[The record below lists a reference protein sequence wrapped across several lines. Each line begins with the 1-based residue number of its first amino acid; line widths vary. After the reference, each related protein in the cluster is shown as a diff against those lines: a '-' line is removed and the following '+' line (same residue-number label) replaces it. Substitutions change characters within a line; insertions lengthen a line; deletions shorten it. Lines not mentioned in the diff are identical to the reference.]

1 MRIPYLSTL
10 QTTKCLAIHL
20 HPPPPQKKKKII
32 ITLSTLLLWLV
43 TIRWVSDS
51 RLFSGIMVYI
61 KIT

>member
-20 HPPPPQKKKKII
+20 HPPPKKKII